1 MSADQDI
8 EAFSEIVELNGRAIM
23 EQAIARVMESGYD
36 AGKASQA
43 AKHHTAFLR
52 RVAPVFPALVN
63 LSYEAAG
70 KGNHRPIGAGAA
82 LTMFVE
88 AANIHDDIIDQTEA
102 KHKRKTSYGKYGAD
116 TSILAGDLLLVQASL
131 ALFKECEVLPPL
143 QRDRIVQLTFDA
155 LVKISKS
162 AAQEALMHRKLNASP
177 KAYLEVIRLRAAVPE
192 AHCRI
197 GAIFGGTTEEL
208 VNALGFY
215 GRTYGIVGTVLD
227 EFMDLLDFDKFS
239 ARLSKECLPLPLMYA
254 LQDKPLQATILPKLS
269 SFSVSKVDHA
279 QIVQSVMASNKVKR
293 LKEDTA
299 ATADRTIRQIQGLVE
314 NNAGRDLS
322 KLLTILRGLICN
334 MG

>member
-1 MSADQDI
+1 MSADQDL
-8 EAFSEIVELNGRAIM
+8 EAFSEIVERNGRAIM
-23 EQAIARVMESGYD
+23 EQAITRVMDSSYD

-43 AKHHTAFLR
+43 AKHHTVFLR

-70 KGNHRPIGAGAA
+70 KGAHKPTGAGAA
-82 LTMFVE
+82 LTLFVE

-131 ALFKECEVLPPL
+131 ALYRECEVLPPL
-143 QRDRIVQLTFDA
+143 QRDKIVQLTFEA
-155 LVKISKS
+155 LVEISKS
-162 AAQEALMHRKLNASP
+162 AAQEALMHRKLNVSP

-197 GAIFGGTTEEL
+197 GAIFGGATEEL

-227 EFMDLLDFDKFS
+227 EYMDLLDFDKFN

-254 LQDKPLQATILPKLS
+254 LQDKTLQANILPKLS
-269 SFSVSKVDHA
+269 GFAVSKGDHA
-279 QIVQSVMASNKVKR
+279 QIVQLVITSQKVTK
-293 LKEDTA
+293 LKEETVA
-299 ATADRTIRQIQGLVE
+299 NADKINQQIRGSVE

-334 MG
+334 IG

>member
-1 MSADQDI
+1 
-8 EAFSEIVELNGRAIM
+8 M
-23 EQAIARVMESGYD
+23 EQAIAQVMESSYD

-43 AKHHTAFLR
+43 AKHHTAFLS

-63 LSYEAAG
+63 LAYEAAG
-70 KGNHRPIGAGAA
+70 KGAHKPTGAGAA
-82 LTMFVE
+82 LTLFVE

-131 ALFKECEVLPPL
+131 ALYKECEVLPAQ
-143 QRDRIVQLTFDA
+143 QRDQVVQLTFDA
-155 LVKISKS
+155 LVEISKS
-162 AAQEALMHRKLNASP
+162 AAQEALMHRKLDASP
-177 KAYLEVIRLRAAVPE
+177 QAYLEVVRLRVAVPE

-197 GAIFGGTTEEL
+197 GAIFGGATEEL
-208 VNALGFY
+208 MAALGCY

-227 EFMDLLDFDKFS
+227 EFMDLLDFDKFN

-254 LQDKPLQATILPKLS
+254 LQDKTLQANILPKIRG
-269 SFSVSKVDHA
+269 FSVLKADHA
-279 QIVQSVMASNKVKR
+279 HIVQSVMGSKRVKILR
-293 LKEDTA
+293 EETATA
-299 ATADRTIRQIQGLVE
+299 ADKTIQQLQGLAE

-334 MG
+334 LG